1 MVELTTEQ
9 YNRLKKFE
17 KHLNTAYHGN
27 YIRDI
32 TIIEVK
38 ELFEIYNEIYNKNE
52 KNISC
57 NNCRI
62 RIIKMLG
69 SLYYDNREK
78 KTTNKG
84 KTKQRAK
91 TDCN

>member
-1 MVELTTEQ
+1 MVELNTKQ
-9 YNRLKKFE
+9 YNILKKFE
-17 KHLNTAYHGN
+17 KHLNTAYNGN

-52 KNISC
+52 KNITC

-69 SLYYDNREK
+69 SLYYAK
-78 KTTNKG
+78 KSKTTKRT
-84 KTKQRAK
+84 KTE
-91 TDCN
+91 CN

>member
-1 MVELTTEQ
+1 MVKLDTEH
-9 YNRLKKFE
+9 YNKLKKFE
-17 KHLNTAYHGN
+17 KHLNTAYNGN

-32 TIIEVK
+32 TIVEVK

-52 KNISC
+52 KNITC

-69 SLYYDNREK
+69 SLYYENREK
-78 KTTNKG
+78 KNTNKS
-84 KTKQRAK
+84 KTKQRTK
-91 TDCN
+91 TDSN

>member
-1 MVELTTEQ
+1 MVELTTKQ

-17 KHLNTAYHGN
+17 KHLNTAYNGN

-52 KNISC
+52 KNITC

-69 SLYYDNREK
+69 SLYYAK
-78 KTTNKG
+78 KNKS
-84 KTKQRAK
+84 TKRAK
-91 TDCN
+91 ADSN

>member
-1 MVELTTEQ
+1 MVELTKEL
-9 YNRLKKFE
+9 YNILKKYE

-38 ELFEIYNEIYNKNE
+38 ELFEIYNELYNKNE
-52 KNISC
+52 KNITC

-62 RIIKMLG
+62 RIIKILG
-69 SLYYDNREK
+69 SLYYAK
-78 KTTNKG
+78 KT
-84 KTKQRAK
+84 KTTKRAK
-91 TDCN
+91 ADSN

>member
-9 YNRLKKFE
+9 YNRLQKFE

-38 ELFEIYNEIYNKNE
+38 ELFEIYNEIYKKTE
-52 KNISC
+52 KNITC
-57 NNCRI
+57 YNCRI

-69 SLYYDNREK
+69 SLYYAK
-78 KTTNKG
+78 KT
-84 KTKQRAK
+84 KTTKRAK
-91 TDCN
+91 TKRNKSDI

>member
-9 YNRLKKFE
+9 FDKLKKFE

-38 ELFEIYNEIYNKNE
+38 ELFEIYNEIYCKNE
-52 KNISC
+52 KNITC
-57 NNCRI
+57 NNCRL

-69 SLYYDNREK
+69 SLYY
-78 KTTNKG
+78 G
-84 KTKQRAK
+84 KTSKKRTK
-91 TDCN
+91 TKRNKSDIQ

>member
-1 MVELTTEQ
+1 MVGLTTEQ

-17 KHLNTAYHGN
+17 KHLNTAYNGN

-52 KNISC
+52 KNITC

-69 SLYYDNREK
+69 GLYYGK
-78 KTTNKG
+78 KSKSTKRT
-84 KTKQRAK
+84 KTKR
-91 TDCN
+91 N

>member
-1 MVELTTEQ
+1 MVELTTKQ

-17 KHLNTAYHGN
+17 KHLNTGYNGN

-52 KNISC
+52 KNITC

-69 SLYYDNREK
+69 GLYYAK
-78 KTTNKG
+78 KSKTTK
-84 KTKQRAK
+84 RAK
-91 TDCN
+91 ADCN